1 MTPLP
6 SRRTSLLKILV
17 PLVIVALVIVA
28 ALLFRHE
35 PSFSLTPGTE
45 YRYRFSLRSE
55 EFIAGGEGSLLS
67 SAGIGDITTATD
79 LEAHLLLRCVQRTDT
94 GYLVAFSLT
103 DPDRHDILL
112 NDRPLIPDR
121 LSFDAL
127 FAGQTAYAQMTADG
141 SIGELLFSPAA
152 PPTFKRLMKNILGEI
167 QLSLRPE
174 SDWTAREHNRRGDY
188 AARYRVERPLFS
200 GAVTIDKQ
208 WDSYRA
214 LAPVK
219 TAMGDAKVSASFS
232 LVPAADGYCRSLQG
246 TEETAAYDPDGGEL
260 YRYNGEVSLSF
271 LRAEPFPAELPS
283 LAKLLETHERSPF
296 SAPVRDR
303 AAEKENLRKM
313 ADDLSFDEL
322 ESLLLK
328 VSAGELSGKE
338 EITTLLRRAHGL
350 LGLHPELNDRVAD
363 LCLRDDLHSDA
374 RKLILTV
381 LTSHDLPETQAAMR
395 KILNGDTV
403 KHDPAYPMLLQA
415 AGFLATPDKETAAL
429 VQGVLREEHG
439 EKRYAA
445 AYTLGVIVGTMR
457 ESGRDNEARTHNR
470 ELVARLEQAESAE
483 EQQRLLVALANAGM
497 PENVPVARRYAR
509 DGNPETRTAAAMAL
523 RKTQTEDSE
532 RALFDLTGDGD
543 RNVQNTALLML
554 SKYRVGKNHL
564 DEIGAKIG
572 QGAITEE
579 SYQMVLNLLAPLRGT
594 QGDAVR
600 DLCRRMLEKGVK
612 DANLAQQIRELMER

>member
-1 MTPLP
+1 MTLLP
-6 SRRTSLLKILV
+6 SRRTLLLKILV
-17 PLVIVALVIVA
+17 PLAIIAIVIVA
-28 ALLFRHE
+28 ALLFRDK

-45 YRYRFSLRSE
+45 YRYRLSLRSE

-79 LEAHLLLRCVQRTDT
+79 LEAHLLLRCVERTDA
-94 GYLVAFSLT
+94 GYLAAFSLT
-103 DPDRHDILL
+103 DPERHDILL

-127 FAGQTAYAQMTADG
+127 FDGQTAYAQMASDG
-141 SIGELLFSPAA
+141 TIGELLFSPAT

-167 QLSLRPE
+167 QFSLRSE
-174 SDWTAREHNRRGDY
+174 GDWTAREHNRRGDY
-188 AARYRVERPLFS
+188 AARYRIERPLFS
-200 GAVTIDKQ
+200 GTATIDKQ
-208 WDSYRA
+208 WASYLA

-219 TAMGDAKVSASFS
+219 TAMGESKVSASFT
-232 LVPAADGYCRSLQG
+232 LVPAADGYCRSLRG
-246 TEETAAYDPDGGEL
+246 TEETAAYDPDGEEL

-271 LRAEPFPAELPS
+271 LRAGPFSTELPS
-283 LAKLLETHERSPF
+283 LAKLLETHERAPF
-296 SAPVRDR
+296 SAPVRDG

-313 ADDLSFDEL
+313 AADLSFDEL
-322 ESLLLK
+322 ESLLFK

-350 LGLHPELNDRVAD
+350 LGLHPELSDRVAD

-403 KHDPAYPMLLQA
+403 KRDPAYPMLLQA
-415 AGFLATPDKETAAL
+415 AGFLAGPDKETAAL

-445 AYTLGVIVGTMR
+445 AYTLGAIVGTMR
-457 ESGRDNEARTHNR
+457 ESGREEEARAHNR
-470 ELVARLEQAESAE
+470 ELVAQLEQARNGE

-523 RKTQTEDSE
+523 RKTQTEESE
-532 RALFDLTGDGD
+532 RALFELTGDGD

-554 SKYRVGKNHL
+554 SKYRLDPRHL
-564 DEIGAKIG
+564 GELGDRIDG
-572 QGAITEE
+572 GAITEDN
-579 SYQMVLNLLAPLRGT
+579 YQMVLNLLAPLRGT
-594 QGDAVR
+594 QGDTVR

-612 DANLAQQIRELMER
+612 DANLAQQIRELME